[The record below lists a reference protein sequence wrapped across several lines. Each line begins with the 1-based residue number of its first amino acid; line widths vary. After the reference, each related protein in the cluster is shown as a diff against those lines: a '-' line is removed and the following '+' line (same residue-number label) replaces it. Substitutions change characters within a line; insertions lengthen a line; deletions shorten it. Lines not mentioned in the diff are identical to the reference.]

1 VWAWQFFA
9 AGIVLFLIARGAL
22 NLRQSRRLTE
32 IVFVLLLVPIPAA
45 GFILFALHPGPP
57 PELTL
62 LTWVSSFL
70 VVLGLYPA
78 FYGRHALQHWRSSTV
93 TPARI
98 TFVNRHILMARSCF
112 VLGVSG
118 YVSMFEPWFG
128 IANLVATAL
137 WVAIWIPERWRA
149 KKFEISAEVRA
160 TPEATFR
167 HLIDA
172 SNWARYQADLQ
183 EVTTHPDGPLA
194 LGSEFTTRRSLASN
208 SPQPSL
214 GPASLEATF
223 KVTAMTST
231 SFTTVLQGRKDSGTT
246 ELQPAQSA
254 TRVTGRGVWLLPIT
268 DAILGQ
274 ALEMQAA
281 IAARRQ
287 MSLESYKK
295 LDQALA
301 DHSLR
306 LPTENSVDSRSR
318 PLT

>member
-1 VWAWQFFA
+1 VRAWQLFA
-9 AGIVLFLIARGAL
+9 AGIALFLIARGAL

-32 IVFVLLLVPIPAA
+32 VAFVLLLVPIPTA
-45 GFILFALHPGPP
+45 GFILFALHPGLA
-57 PELTL
+57 PELSL

-78 FYGRHALQHWRSSTV
+78 FYGRHALQDWRSSTV

-98 TFVNRHILMARSCF
+98 TFVNRYILVARSCF

-137 WVAIWIPERWRA
+137 WVAIWIPERWRVR
-149 KKFEISAEVRA
+149 KFEISAEVRA

-167 HLIDA
+167 HLIDP
-172 SNWARYQADLQ
+172 SSWARYQADLH

-194 LGSEFTTRRSLASN
+194 LGSEFTTRRSLPTN

-223 KVTAMTST
+223 RVTAMTST
-231 SFTTVLQGRKDSGTT
+231 SFTTVLLGRKDSATT

-268 DAILGQ
+268 DAVLGL
-274 ALEMQAA
+274 ALEMEAG
-281 IAARRQ
+281 ITVRRQ
-287 MSLESYKK
+287 LSLQNFKR
-295 LDQALA
+295 LDELLA
-301 DHSLR
+301 GGTLR
-306 LPTENSVDSRSR
+306 P
-318 PLT
+318 